1 MLTGKNTRSTR
12 GITAAGLWIAFAVTV
27 ATSACGSDG
36 SPAPG
41 ATGGR
46 GGTGGARADAG
57 IDVPVDAPAPPP
69 DATPADT
76 FVATPSNLPVLIFD
90 LPGVPLETV
99 GELKVPGS
107 LKVIEGQGMAPGT
120 AQKIGLA
127 LQRTVASPGSIT
139 FELRDASDQPRQDGL
154 LGLPH
159 QGDWIAQAC
168 VSDRPCLRNMLGFAI
183 GGQLAPGAPKA
194 RFVEIYYNEEYKGLF
209 QLIAPAVRDQG
220 RVEVPAPAGD
230 GPGEALTGGY
240 VLRREGTGLSL
251 PTVTPL
257 LDFLSM
263 ATAPGMY
270 PHQLIYSYLYPRPEA
285 ITPAQKAYI
294 DGHIAAFETAMKAPA
309 PDFANPTTGYR
320 SWIDVASWSDFFIL
334 AEVSHNIDGY
344 WKNIVLT
351 KQRDTIVARG
361 KLSITPFWDFSIAF
375 GKPELRTGWRWD
387 KLSFDAANSAITS
400 AYVPGGECPAPEWL
414 PRGAPLCGAN
424 CCLPPAMCQLPA
436 KCWNMPFRPFWW
448 DQIQADTTFRNE
460 TRCRYRDLRKAGG
473 ALDMARIDAFIN
485 DWKAQLSAGAYTRHL
500 ERSPTLRAFSF
511 PFDPYRMD
519 PRTAPDPMATPEAFF
534 DKEVKWF
541 RDWVDA
547 RLKWLDDNL
556 PGVCASVNETPRD
569 AGAGADAGGVVN
581 QPVELARGL
590 VGYWKLDETAGP
602 MARDTSPAM
611 NNGTL
616 MGFRPTDFVVGRT
629 GNGLTF
635 DPTIVPVVVVANA
648 PSLNPTGGLSIGAWI
663 KANDWTGNRRI
674 LQKGDNDN
682 QYRLTAESGVLK
694 LHLAGVTNGTLEA
707 VLPATGGFH
716 HVMGTFDGKSM
727 RIYVDGAV
735 VAEEAAPIGAI
746 AVTPNNL
753 HIGLKR
759 VGAPNVDAF
768 SGVLDEVVL
777 YDRGLNAAEVQQLAT
792 GAGPL

>member
-1 MLTGKNTRSTR
+1 MVTATTRPLVSACLLLV
-12 GITAAGLWIAFAVTV
+12 AASLIA
-27 ATSACGSDG
+27 ACGSDP
-36 SPAPG
+36 PATPG
-41 ATGGR
+41 PVAGR
-46 GGTGGARADAG
+46 GGTGGGSGGAPADAAANA
-57 IDVPVDAPAPPP
+57 PVDAPAPPPP

-76 FVATPSNLPVLIFD
+76 FVATPSNLPVLIFE
-90 LPGVPLETV
+90 LPGIPIETV
-99 GELKVPGS
+99 GELKVPGN
-107 LKVIEGQGMAPGT
+107 LKIIEGQGMPPG
-120 AQKIGLA
+120 ALQKIGLA
-127 LQRTVASPGSIT
+127 LHRTVASPGSIA
-139 FELRDASDQPRQDGL
+139 FELRDAADQPRKDGL

-183 GGQLAPGAPKA
+183 GGQLAPSAPKA
-194 RFVEIYYNEEYKGLF
+194 RLVEIYYNDEYKGLF
-209 QLIAPAVRDQG
+209 QLIAPATRDQG
-220 RVEVPAPAGD
+220 RVDVPDPAAT

-251 PTVTPL
+251 PTAMPL

-270 PHQLIYSYLYPRPEA
+270 PHQLIYSYVFPRPDA

-294 DGHIAAFETAMKAPA
+294 DGHMAAFETAMKG

-351 KQRDTIVARG
+351 KQRDTIAARG
-361 KLSITPFWDFSIAF
+361 KLSMTPLWDFSIAF
-375 GKPELRTGWRWD
+375 GKPESRSGWRSD

-400 AYVPGGECPAPEWL
+400 SYIPGGECPAPEWL

-424 CCLPPAMCQLPA
+424 CCLPTTMCQLPA

-448 DQIQADTTFRNE
+448 DLIQADPTFRNE

-473 ALDMARIDAFIN
+473 ALDMARLDAFIN

-500 ERSPTLRAFSF
+500 ERSPALRNFAF

-519 PRTAPDPMATPEAFF
+519 PRTAPDPMSTPQAFL

-569 AGAGADAGGVVN
+569 GGAGDSGGAVN
-581 QPVELARGL
+581 EPVDLARGL

-602 MARDTSPAM
+602 MARDTSTAM
-611 NNGTL
+611 NHGTL
-616 MGFRPTDFVVGRT
+616 MNFRPADFVVGRT

-635 DPTIVPVVVVANA
+635 DPLVVPVVVVANA
-648 PSLNPTGGLSIGAWI
+648 PSLNPTTGLSIAAFI
-663 KANDWTGNRRI
+663 RANDWTGNRRI
-674 LQKGDNDN
+674 VQKGDTDN

-716 HVMGTFDGKSM
+716 HVAGTFDGKSM

-735 VAEEAAPIGAI
+735 VAEEKAPIGSI
-746 AVTPNNL
+746 AVSPSNL

-777 YDRGLNAAEVQQLAT
+777 YDRGLNAAEVARLAT
-792 GAGPL
+792 GAPPL